1 MPTVITH
8 AFVAGVAAHQFRGE
22 ERRRR
27 LWDVGI
33 LVSVLPDADVLG
45 FRLGVDYADAFGHRG
60 FFHSPC
66 CAALV
71 ALLCAAVF
79 FRHVPRFT
87 ARWWKL
93 VAFLS
98 LVGASHGI
106 LDACT
111 DGGLG
116 IALLAPF
123 DNTRYFAPWTPIP
136 VSSIGLHD
144 VFTGRF
150 MAVLLREMLWVWLPV
165 IAAWCVLGGIRH
177 LLKCRRGVRSTTG
190 S

>member
-27 LWDVGI
+27 LWDVAI

-45 FRLGVDYADAFGHRG
+45 LRFGVSYADTFGHRG
-60 FFHSPC
+60 FFHSPF
-66 CAALV
+66 CAV
-71 ALLCAAVF
+71 IMGIFCTAVF
-79 FRHVPRFT
+79 FSHAPRFT

-93 VAFLS
+93 AAFLS

-106 LDACT
+106 LDAFT

-116 IALLAPF
+116 IALLSPF

-136 VSSIGLHD
+136 VSSIGLYD

-150 MAVLLREMLWVWLPV
+150 ASVIGGEIVCVWLPTLAV
-165 IAAWCVLGGIRH
+165 ALAYGWIS
-177 LLKCRRGVRSTTG
+177 RRRKARSPSRPEAG
-190 S
+190 A

>member
-27 LWDVGI
+27 LWDVAI

-45 FRLGVDYADAFGHRG
+45 FRFGVDYADAFGHRG
-60 FFHSPC
+60 FFHSPF

-71 ALLCAAVF
+71 ALLFAAVL
-79 FRHVPRFT
+79 FRHVPWLT

-98 LVGASHGI
+98 LVGASHGL

-116 IALLAPF
+116 IALLSPF

-136 VSSIGLHD
+136 VSSIGLND

-150 MAVLLREMLWVWLPV
+150 VSVIAGEIVCVWLPTLAAA
-165 IAAWCVLGGIRH
+165 IAYGWIS
-177 LLKCRRGVRSTTG
+177 RRLQDRLPSLPEAGA
-190 S
+190 